1 MTGIKIAIAALL
13 VAGLTVTAA
22 SLAGRGLRTA
32 SNLTVR
38 TIEMG
43 VQGPSARQD
52 SLTARGPEGT
62 PPGPDIQNGARIPG
76 AVTTTAP
83 FAVAETEIL
92 VSRIVS
98 YSSMK
103 DYGQDR

>member
-1 MTGIKIAIAALL
+1 MSGIKVAIAALL
-13 VAGLTVTAA
+13 VAGLIVTAA
-22 SLAGRGLRTA
+22 SLAGRTLRTA

-43 VQGPSARQD
+43 VQGPSSRQD

-62 PPGPDIQNGARIPG
+62 PPGADIRNGARISG
-76 AVTTTAP
+76 ATPTTARS
-83 FAVAETEIL
+83 AVAETEIL